1 MVTGANTALTSL
13 SVLIVEDEALIA
25 LNLITLLEDL
35 GHHVHGPAATSA
47 QALALASAT
56 RPDLAFIDMNLLD
69 GVSGAEVAR
78 QLAQNPQTTVV
89 VLSAT
94 PEGIQEGKDGIFRVI
109 RKPYRDQAI
118 LEVVTRALARRDA
131 AMTENRDNDHQEA
144 HAVTQR

>member
-1 MVTGANTALTSL
+1 MLTGANTALTSL

-47 QALALASAT
+47 QALALAAAS
-56 RPDLAFIDMNLLD
+56 RPDLAFIDMNLFD
-69 GVSGAEVAR
+69 GATGADLAH
-78 QLAQNPQTTVV
+78 QLARNPLTTVV

-94 PEGIQEGKDGIFRVI
+94 PDGVQEGTDGIFRVI

-118 LEVVTRALARRDA
+118 LEVVTRALAHRDV
-131 AMTENRDNDHQEA
+131 AMAENRDDDHQEA
-144 HAVTQR
+144 HASTQR